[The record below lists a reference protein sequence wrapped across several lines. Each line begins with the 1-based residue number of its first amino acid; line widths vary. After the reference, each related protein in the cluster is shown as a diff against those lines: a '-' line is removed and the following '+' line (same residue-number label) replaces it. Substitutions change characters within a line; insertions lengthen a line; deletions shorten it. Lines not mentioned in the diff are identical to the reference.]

1 MAIGLVEAYQ
11 KAESLG
17 VIRGQQTAGSYMAVI
32 NRKIYHKDKIE
43 SNPPQVGDD
52 AVVMLENAEKKG
64 QKIFIIGKIIA
75 VEADSDVRVGVYV
88 SGSQAVYA
96 PATVTAR
103 FVPQL
108 TFAVD
113 EEGNVEVLMLRTV
126 LNVGTTIKRLTGE
139 FIDAFMNMFGSR
151 RVFTPGRF
159 LGSSVPF
166 PMWLPHFG
174 TYDDNG
180 IGEAYHMGIFGRTG
194 SGKSALA
201 KILMAYYASHPTMS
215 VIVLDPQGEFLRDF
229 QKDRKGT
236 GTYPLNVEDYWTRSG
251 GSVIYAPISRIAFS
265 DKRDIRTLLGAVIH
279 RIGKYVGISR
289 EKGEE
294 LVEAVLPIFHGI
306 ALYLAEKDKYVPAD
320 VVAGF
325 DPIGSGGIGDLIRD
339 ALKRRSDENIT
350 DTVLSD
356 IARMILNRIEDKIST
371 IYASESSRE
380 AKKQNIEDLK
390 NDPKLFEEFK
400 EEILGIIHLLEGD
413 ETLEDL
419 IVKAT
424 SSHTLLVLSISD
436 VDDDEFL
443 QYFLIDAF
451 LKRLVSV
458 AQARFK
464 KGEHLNTMVFLD
476 EAHRFVPSNKQN
488 DTFAESLRMRLI
500 RAVRETRKYG
510 LGWTFISQTLGS
522 LDKDIVYQIRI
533 FFIGYGLVMASE
545 RDKVRELVS
554 GYPGAMD
561 VYMSFPDPF
570 SAKFFGKSMFPFMVV
585 GPASPLSA
593 TGAPLFFSSYDAQ
606 KASQA
611 LNKVIKSL

>member
-1 MAIGLVEAYQ
+1 MAISLVETYK
-11 KAESLG
+11 KAEILG
-17 VIRGQQTAGSYMAVI
+17 MIRGQQTAGTYMAVI
-32 NRKIYHKDKIE
+32 NRKIYDMDKIE
-43 SNPPQVGDD
+43 NNPPQVGDD

-64 QKIFIIGKIIA
+64 QRIFIIGKIIA

-88 SGSQAVYA
+88 SGKEAMYA
-96 PATVTAR
+96 PYTVTAR

-113 EEGNVEVLMLRTV
+113 EDENVEILMLRTV
-126 LNVGTTIKRLTGE
+126 LNVGTTIKRLTKE
-139 FIDAFMNMFGSR
+139 FIDAFMDMFGSR

-166 PMWLPHFG
+166 PVWLPHFG
-174 TYDDNG
+174 TDDDNG

-201 KILMAYYASHPTMS
+201 KILMAYYASHPAMS

-229 QKDRKGT
+229 QKDRRGT
-236 GTYPLNVEDYWTRSG
+236 GTYPLKVEKYWTRSG

-265 DKRDIRTLLGAVIH
+265 DKRDIKTLLETVIH
-279 RIGKYVGISR
+279 RIGRYVGISR
-289 EKGEE
+289 EKDEA
-294 LVEAVLPIFHGI
+294 LVEAVLPIFYGI
-306 ALYLAEKDKYVPAD
+306 ALYLAGKDKYVPSD
-320 VVAGF
+320 VAAEF
-325 DPIGSGGIGDLIRD
+325 DPIGSGDIGDLIRD
-339 ALKRRSDENIT
+339 ALKKET
-350 DTVLSD
+350 DSNLRDTLLSD
-356 IARMILNRIEDKIST
+356 IALMVLKRIEDKIST
-371 IYASESSRE
+371 IYASESSRDE
-380 AKKQNIEDLK
+380 KKQNIDDLK
-390 NDPKLFEEFK
+390 KDPKLFEEFK
-400 EEILGIIHLLEGD
+400 REVHGIIRLLEGD

-419 IVKAT
+419 ITKAT
-424 SSHTLLVLSISD
+424 SSHTLLVLSITD
-436 VDDDEFL
+436 IDEDDFL
-443 QYFLIDAF
+443 QYFLIDSF

-464 KGEHLNTMVFLD
+464 RGEHLNTMVFLD

-488 DTFAESLRMRLI
+488 DAFAESLRLRLI

-522 LDKDIVYQIRI
+522 LDTDIVYQIRI

-593 TGAPLFFSSYDAQ
+593 TGAPLFFSSYDAHT
-606 KASQA
+606 ASQS
-611 LNKVIKSL
+611 LNKVVKSL